1 MKNIYE
7 VFDEFEEAKNKKERM
22 AVIEKNL
29 SKTLVQVL
37 ELAFHPNHQWLITEM
52 PDDYRIDVGN
62 KIAGMANCQLS
73 TEIRKMYLFQ
83 KGNESA
89 EKITEQKRKQL
100 LLQLLEAIEP
110 REAEVVMGIL
120 KKDLGVK
127 GLDYKF
133 VKEAFPNLLP

>member
-22 AVIEKNL
+22 LVIEKNL

-37 ELAFHPNHQWLITEM
+37 ELTFHPNHQWLITEI
-52 PDDYRIDVGN
+52 PEGYKIDVAN
-62 KIAGMANCQLS
+62 KIQGMAMGQLS

-83 KGNESA
+83 KGNASA
-89 EKITEQKRKQL
+89 EKISEEKRKQL
-100 LLQLLEAIEP
+100 LLQILEVIEP

-120 KKDLGVK
+120 NKDLGVK